1 MKRIWLYF
9 IPGLAMGIIIIL
21 LGNKA
26 AEATSTDKFCG
37 SCHIHPQAE
46 ISWKKSLHYETQS
59 GFRAHCVDCH
69 LPPKGQGYLPEKA
82 RTGFRDLWSYW
93 FKDSASFNWEAK
105 SKLDYAKGHVFEST
119 CLKCHPN
126 LYPAKLTKEG
136 SDAHLY
142 YDAQVKKGE
151 DIRCINCHLNA
162 GHYDPNYSHKANEG
176 FGKETVT
183 GEVYTEPAKVDK
195 FESFTEMIPKT
206 GVSFRMIAIP
216 EGSFKMGSPEDEPYR
231 KEDEGPVRQVTISK
245 LFMAEVEVSWNEF
258 LAFYS
263 QTARQGKTAVK
274 TDLSSV
280 TTVDAIIG
288 ATPPYG
294 QPDQNWGKGKRPVI
308 SASYNAA
315 LTYCKWLSIVTGKN
329 YRLPTEAEW
338 EYAAR
343 AGKETPYFF
352 EGNPK
357 DFVKSKF
364 LSRKKDTTMI
374 NRYVAYKE
382 NSQAKTQEP
391 GFVLPNPFG
400 LKNMLGNVAEFCSDW
415 YAADAYKSGQGQ
427 VTDPKG
433 PSSGTEHVIRGG
445 SYKSQADQVR
455 SAAREATQS
464 QFWLRTDPQS
474 PKSIWWYSDCFYVGF
489 RVVCEYDSLT
499 GNIGR

>member
-1 MKRIWLYF
+1 
-9 IPGLAMGIIIIL
+9 
-21 LGNKA
+21 
-26 AEATSTDKFCG
+26 
-37 SCHIHPQAE
+37 
-46 ISWKKSLHYETQS
+46 
-59 GFRAHCVDCH
+59 
-69 LPPKGQGYLPEKA
+69 
-82 RTGFRDLWSYW
+82 
-93 FKDSASFNWEAK
+93 
-105 SKLDYAKGHVFEST
+105 
-119 CLKCHPN
+119 
-126 LYPAKLTKEG
+126 
-136 SDAHLY
+136 
-142 YDAQVKKGE
+142 
-151 DIRCINCHLNA
+151 LNA

-195 FESFTEMIPKT
+195 LESFTEMIPKT

-308 SASYNAA
+308 SASYHAA